1 MEEDHRAAT
10 VNVVKPDLEVSAR
23 PAGPDDLHTL
33 VDLYRKLEAEMQDER
48 SKWTIADGLAEPL
61 VETLEQ
67 ALRGGS
73 DRIYVGRVDGY
84 PFGFVLGRS
93 ESLLPQAD
101 GRRVG
106 SIRMIFTEREARG
119 IGVGEVMRDAI
130 MEDFLADGHR
140 LFDAYVLPGHRLAKN
155 FFEAGGFSARSIVMH
170 HDVDR
175 KR

>member
-1 MEEDHRAAT
+1 VEANHRSAT
-10 VNVVKPDLEVSAR
+10 VDVVKPDLEVSAR

-33 VDLYRKLEAEMQDER
+33 VGLYRTLEAEMQDER
-48 SKWTIADGLAEPL
+48 SKWTIADGLAEP
-61 VETLEQ
+61 VDETLEGS
-67 ALRGGS
+67 LRDGS
-73 DRIYVGRVDGY
+73 DRIYIGQVDGY

-93 ESLLPQAD
+93 EALLPQAD
-101 GRRVG
+101 GRMVG
-106 SIRMIFTEREARG
+106 SIKMIFTEREARG

-170 HDVDR
+170 HDIDR
-175 KR
+175 KH